1 MNSNYKTL
9 RLWGYK
15 FLKKFT
21 SSPMLDSEIILS
33 IVLGCDRSDILAFP
47 EKPVSNINSQKFKDL
62 ISLRKNGMPIH
73 YMLGNKEFYSIKFI
87 VSSDTLIPRPETEVL
102 VDTVLSLFSEQEKI
116 NILEL
121 GTGCGAIALTLKK
134 LRPSYTITATDKNK
148 KTLNIAK
155 KNADILGLN
164 INFVMSDWF
173 NKIKYQDYDVI
184 ISNPPYVE
192 AREMESNR
200 NLAYEPKIA
209 LYGGKDGLSEIKLII
224 KESFFYLK
232 GGGCLIIEHGSSQAS
247 QVKQITIENNFIFCK
262 TLKDLAKLDR
272 GLLAKKPI

>member
-1 MNSNYKTL
+1 
-9 RLWGYK
+9 
-15 FLKKFT
+15 
-21 SSPMLDSEIILS
+21 
-33 IVLGCDRSDILAFP
+33 
-47 EKPVSNINSQKFKDL
+47 
-62 ISLRKNGMPIH
+62 MPIH

-173 NKIKYQDYDVI
+173 N
-184 ISNPPYVE
+184 NC
-192 AREMESNR
+192 
-200 NLAYEPKIA
+200 L
-209 LYGGKDGLSEIKLII
+209 LYTSPSPRD
-224 KESFFYLK
+224 
-232 GGGCLIIEHGSSQAS
+232 
-247 QVKQITIENNFIFCK
+247 
-262 TLKDLAKLDR
+262 
-272 GLLAKKPI
+272 